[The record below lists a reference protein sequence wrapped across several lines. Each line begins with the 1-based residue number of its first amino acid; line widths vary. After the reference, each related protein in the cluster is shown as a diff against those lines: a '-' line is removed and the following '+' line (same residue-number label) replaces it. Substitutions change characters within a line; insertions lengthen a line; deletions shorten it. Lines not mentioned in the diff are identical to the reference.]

1 MRISTSKNLD
11 SKSLKDLFN
20 SVDWD
25 LDTRP
30 ELLSLAMKNASH
42 VITAYDNSRLIGLI
56 RSMDDTIWHAN
67 IDCLV
72 VHKDYQRTGV
82 GTMLLNELL
91 KLLKDVPTISVS
103 PNESKNFAF
112 YEKFGFTLIEDG
124 GLLQLYR

>member
-11 SKSLKDLFN
+11 SESLKDLFN
-20 SVDWD
+20 SVGWD
-25 LDTRP
+25 INTRP
-30 ELLSLAMKNASH
+30 ELLSLAMENASH
-42 VITAYDNSRLIGLI
+42 IVTAYDGSHLIGLI
-56 RSMDDTIWHAN
+56 RSMDDAMWHAN

-112 YEKFGFTLIEDG
+112 YEKFGFTRIKDG